1 MGVWVTL
8 EKPPNSDDD
17 VPKAEVGAPSPTPS
31 LPIYSTY
38 PLLET
43 TGPCAI
49 REELQTTGMGGSKEF
64 LPGLQIHLLY
74 LYTNLLERNK
84 GKGTYTHHTQYTYI
98 NTHIS
103 QIYTT
108 HR

>member
-1 MGVWVTL
+1 MGGGSWIGVWVTL

-49 REELQTTGMGGSKEF
+49 REELHMTDW
-64 LPGLQIHLLY
+64 
-74 LYTNLLERNK
+74 ER
-84 GKGTYTHHTQYTYI
+84 
-98 NTHIS
+98 
-103 QIYTT
+103 
-108 HR
+108 